1 MNSEFMTALEELE
14 REKGID
20 KEVLLDAIKTA
31 LISAYKRNFG
41 ITQNAR
47 VTINEETGEIKVF
60 AERSVVEEVF
70 DDTFEVS
77 LEEARKV
84 NEAYEVGDI
93 IENEVTPAS
102 FGRIAAQTAKQV
114 VVQRIREAERG
125 IIYEQFSEKE
135 NELLTGIVL
144 RQERG
149 NYYLELG
156 KAEGILPAKETIP
169 GERYDTNMRIKV
181 YVLEV
186 KDTTKGPQIIT
197 SRSHP
202 GLIKR
207 LFELEVPEIAQNT
220 VVIKSIAREAGR
232 RSKIAVYAEDPNVDA
247 VGSCV
252 GARGGRISKV
262 VDELNGERIDVIPWS
277 KEPAEFIANALR
289 PAQVL
294 MTRVNE
300 DEKVAEV
307 IVPDNQ
313 LSLAIGKEGQN
324 ARLAA
329 KLTGF
334 KIDIKCQSQVVGDLF
349 DIAGE
354 DYDEEDEDDYI
365 DEDEYA
371 EDEDGE
377 YAEDDEEA
385 EDAEDEEEAEYADSE
400 EEEEGA
406 EGEEEPEEGAE
417 AAGPEEE
424 PAQEETEAE
433 PSGEQE

>member
-1 MNSEFMTALEELE
+1 
-14 REKGID
+14 
-20 KEVLLDAIKTA
+20 
-31 LISAYKRNFG
+31 
-41 ITQNAR
+41 
-47 VTINEETGEIKVF
+47 
-60 AERSVVEEVF
+60 
-70 DDTFEVS
+70 
-77 LEEARKV
+77 
-84 NEAYEVGDI
+84 
-93 IENEVTPAS
+93 
-102 FGRIAAQTAKQV
+102 
-114 VVQRIREAERG
+114 VQ
-125 IIYEQFSEKE
+125 
-135 NELLTGIVL
+135 
-144 RQERG
+144 
-149 NYYLELG
+149 
-156 KAEGILPAKETIP
+156 
-169 GERYDTNMRIKV
+169 
-181 YVLEV
+181 
-186 KDTTKGPQIIT
+186 DTTKCPQIIT